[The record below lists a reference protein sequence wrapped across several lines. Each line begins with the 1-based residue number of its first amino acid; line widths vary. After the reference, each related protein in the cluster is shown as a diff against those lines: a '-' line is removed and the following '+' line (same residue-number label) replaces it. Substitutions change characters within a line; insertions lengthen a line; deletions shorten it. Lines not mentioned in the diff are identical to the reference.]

1 MGWSEPPSAEESPPL
16 GAVLGFMSL
25 MWRVDHALQ
34 QTSKRMESTL
44 GVTGQQRLVIRIV
57 GRFPRISAGRLAR
70 VLHVHPSTLTGLV
83 KRLEGKGMVE
93 RRADPS
99 DGRCTLLRLTR
110 KGHLVDVASKGTV
123 EAAIRRALKRTSPRA
138 RVVAGEVLS
147 LIASTL
153 DGLRAAPAPRAGAR
167 KS

>member
-1 MGWSEPPSAEESPPL
+1 MASPAL
-16 GAVLGFMSL
+16 GDVLGFMSL
-25 MWRVDHALQ
+25 MWRLDHALQ

-57 GRFPRISAGRLAR
+57 GRFPWISAGRLAR

-83 KRLEGKGMVE
+83 NRLEVKGMIE

-99 DGRCTLLRLTR
+99 DGRCKLLRLTAT
-110 KGHLVDVASKGTV
+110 GQLVDVASEGTV
-123 EAAIRRALKRTSPRA
+123 EAAIRRALKRSSPGA
-138 RVVAGEVLS
+138 RVVAGEVLT

-153 DGLRAAPAPRAGAR
+153 DELRPGPTPQAGAR
-167 KS
+167 SP